1 MAITTEERYK
11 QMFSQLQFASEIRL
25 KILTA
30 WGAVYVAL
38 AATFVW
44 FQSSGIWKPFSWVVP
59 LLSVGITLLFWV
71 GDYRNRPAI
80 GAAKDVGIAI
90 EEDPTNNIPE
100 KQRYFSRLNEDIGI
114 RHGVA
119 INIFSVIMIVLLSV
133 ATGYLLYCSAC
144 KTA

>member
-11 QMFSQLQFASEIRL
+11 QMFSQLQFGSEIRL
-25 KILTA
+25 KILAA
-30 WGAVYVAL
+30 WGAVYAAL

-44 FQSSGIWKPFSWVVP
+44 FQSNQPWKPFSWVVP
-59 LLSVGITLLFWV
+59 LLSIGITVLFWI

-100 KQRYFSRLNEDIGI
+100 KQRYFCRLNEDKGI
-114 RHGVA
+114 RHGAA
-119 INIFSVIMIVLLSV
+119 INTFSVIMIILLIV
-133 ATGYLLYCSAC
+133 ATGYLLC